1 MRWPLLWL
9 FWFSWFGWMGRAH
22 AQGVNAGPSLSIK
35 PVPSWVLH
43 HEATTASV
51 GEFDG
56 PVTYLLVDRQ
66 DSFVG
71 PAPQSFFRL
80 VGRINNPAGLDELS
94 QIIADFDPGY
104 EKLIF
109 HHITIK
115 RDQDQPVIT
124 LKPTD
129 FEMIRREKDSERQ
142 IFDGTL
148 TASYLLHDLRV
159 GDVVDYAY
167 SVVGQQPLL
176 GKKYS
181 GRHDLNWTVPVL
193 EAQIRQIWPR
203 EASVQWKANRADV
216 AIQQRVEGSGLIM
229 QWTGRKL
236 PPQLSEDQVP
246 EWMDPMDTLTF
257 SSWKDW
263 DEVVRWALPFYQVKG
278 ASDQA
283 VEDMAQRIRE
293 RVQEQKAQVEEAIRF
308 VQDDIRYVGIE
319 LGSGSF
325 VPRQPDEVLR
335 KRFGDCKD
343 KALLLTRLI
352 QRLGYE
358 AFPILVRSEG
368 GQELEAMPATPLAF
382 NHVIVGVKDPA
393 KGALYWVDGTLSHQG
408 VKLESRDY
416 PGFYVGLPLREGA
429 RELLKQDPALT
440 PVGRIDYQ
448 ERYETQDFLEPI
460 VLTIQSR
467 FSGWQ
472 AEKMRADLA
481 AQGSVVLSD
490 NLANYIKKLYPAAE
504 IQQAP
509 VFQDDRLG
517 NELTITESYSVP
529 DLWRQTDSGA
539 WRLDVAAGAYISQYL
554 MQPEKVKR
562 VHPVAQMF
570 PLQITHRQDVVIPA
584 EWSVPAHDFTI
595 ENSGFRYHLTQT
607 FADGVLSFVHD
618 YTSLAD
624 HVDVRD
630 LAVYLED
637 ADQVRQE
644 LGRFVTYQPKAS
656 PTFWERF
663 TVAFP
668 QILGLFILFL
678 VAIGWQ
684 LQSDDWV
691 NQRMIWPQRS
701 LLFMFVML
709 ILSSGAFAL
718 FWYADADRRMRK
730 TGRSI
735 APRSLLW
742 LSLGIFAAALTSR
755 GIQVIMD
762 PASFQEAP
770 LPMLAVIPVL
780 HLLWAALML
789 RLLKQ
794 EFPELGWHS
803 WASWI
808 FGPLYFQSKMQR
820 LPIPHSDAAL
830 VPAPENPATEPLL
843 VISSLHPAEEGHEPR
858 SEGV

>member
-1 MRWPLLWL
+1 
-9 FWFSWFGWMGRAH
+9 MGLAN
-22 AQGVNAGPSLSIK
+22 AQSLTLGPA
-35 PVPSWVLH
+35 PSWVLR
-43 HEATTASV
+43 HEAAVASV
-51 GEFDG
+51 GAFDG

-71 PAPQSFFRL
+71 AVPQSYFRL

-94 QIIADFDPGY
+94 QIMAEFDPGF
-104 EKLIF
+104 EKLVF
-109 HHITIK
+109 HQIQIK
-115 RDQDQPVIT
+115 RDQDLPTIH
-124 LKPTD
+124 LKPGD
-129 FEMIRREKDSERQ
+129 FELIRREKDSERQ

-159 GDVVDYAY
+159 GDVVDYSY
-167 SVVGQQPLL
+167 SIVGHHPLF

-193 EAQIRQIWPR
+193 EAQIRQIWPID
-203 EASVQWKANRADV
+203 AKLQWKVNRPDV
-216 AIQQRVEGSGLIM
+216 AFQQRVEGSQLIM

-236 PPQLSEDQVP
+236 APQLSEDQIP
-246 EWMDPMDTLTF
+246 AWMDPMEAYVF
-257 SSWKDW
+257 SNWESW
-263 DEVVRWALPFYQVKG
+263 DEVVRWALPYYQVNS
-278 ASDQA
+278 ASEKA
-283 VEDMAQRIRE
+283 VEEMAQRIRE
-293 RVQEQKAQVEEAIRF
+293 RVRERKAQVEEAIRF

-319 LGSGSF
+319 LGAGSF

-352 QRLGYE
+352 QKLGYE

-368 GQELEAMPATPLAF
+368 GQELENMPPTPAAF
-382 NHVIVGVKDPA
+382 NHVIVGVKDPE
-393 KGALYWVDGTLSHQG
+393 KDGLYWVDGTLAHQG
-408 VKLESRDY
+408 FKLESRDY
-416 PGFYVGLPLREGA
+416 PSLYQGLPLKQGS

-440 PVGRIDYQ
+440 PVSRIEYL
-448 ERYETQDFLEPI
+448 ERYDTQDFLQPLI
-460 VLTIQSR
+460 LTIQSK
-467 FSGWQ
+467 FVGWQ
-472 AEKMRADLA
+472 AEKMRSDLA

-490 NLANYIKKLYPAAE
+490 TLANFIKKVYPAAT
-504 IQQAP
+504 IQQEP
-509 VFQDDRLG
+509 VFQDDRFR
-517 NELTITESYSVP
+517 NELTITESYSIP
-529 DLWRQTDSGA
+529 DLWRLTDTGA

-570 PLQITHRQDVVIPA
+570 PLQITHRQDIVIPA
-584 EWSVPAHDFTI
+584 EWSVPAHELEI
-595 ENSGFRYHLTQT
+595 ANSGFRYHMDQK
-607 FADGVLSFVHD
+607 FQDGVLSFVHEWE
-618 YTSLAD
+618 SLGD
-624 HVDVRD
+624 HVEVSA
-630 LAVYLED
+630 LPQYLQD
-637 ADQVRQE
+637 ADRVRQE
-644 LGRFVTYQPKAS
+644 LGRFVSYQPEAE
-656 PTFWERF
+656 PTLWERF

-684 LQSDDWV
+684 LQTEDWV
-691 NQRMIWPQRS
+691 NRRMIWPQRS
-701 LLFMFVML
+701 ILFMLVML

-730 TGRSI
+730 TGRNI

-742 LSLGIFAAALTSR
+742 LSLGIFSAALATR

-762 PASFQEAP
+762 PSSFQEIP
-770 LPMLAVIPVL
+770 LPILAVIPVL
-780 HLLWAALML
+780 HLLWAILML

-794 EFPELGWHS
+794 EFPELDWRS
-803 WASWI
+803 LPSWI

-820 LPIPHSDAAL
+820 LPIPHRDEVEAPAAE
-830 VPAPENPATEPLL
+830 AHGAEPLL